1 MVEPMRSGVEVDAVV
16 AAARAG
22 DESAFGALVERYRRE
37 LQVHCYRMLGSFED
51 SEDLVQET
59 FLRAWRKRKSFQGR
73 STFRAWLYGIATN
86 ACLDALGRN
95 PHRALPRQAAP
106 ATSAAVVPPAEIPWL
121 QPYPDRLL
129 EGMAPSDV
137 EPDAAV
143 VAKETIELA
152 FLAAIQHLPPRQ
164 RAALILRDVLG
175 WSAAE
180 SASLLD
186 ASVAAVNSALQR
198 ARATLKQHLPERRL
212 EWAAASD
219 PSEEERAVLQRYMD
233 AHERADARALA
244 ELLRED
250 ARFTM
255 PPQPTWCEG
264 REAIMAAFVP
274 HVFGPEAMGHFRLVP
289 TRANRQPAAANYV
302 RRRGDSE
309 YRALALDV
317 LRIENGKVVEIT
329 AFVPELFPAFG
340 LPPTL

>member
-1 MVEPMRSGVEVDAVV
+1 MVEPTQSGVEVDAVV

-51 SEDLVQET
+51 SEDLVQER

-86 ACLDALGRN
+86 ACLDALRDN
-95 PHRALPRQAAP
+95 PRRALARQVAP
-106 ATSAAVVPPAEIPWL
+106 VPPAEIPWL

-129 EGMAPSDV
+129 EGVAANDAA
-137 EPDAAV
+137 PDAAV

-152 FLAAIQHLPPRQ
+152 
-164 RAALILRDVLG
+164 
-175 WSAAE
+175 
-180 SASLLD
+180 
-186 ASVAAVNSALQR
+186 
-198 ARATLKQHLPERRL
+198 
-212 EWAAASD
+212 
-219 PSEEERAVLQRYMD
+219 VLQRYME
-233 AHERADARALA
+233 AHERADATALA

-255 PPQPTWCEG
+255 PPQPMWCEG
-264 REAIMAAFVP
+264 REAIMAAFTP
-274 HVFGPEAMGHFRLVP
+274 EIFGPEAMGDFRLVP

-329 AFVPELFPAFG
+329 AFVPDLFPAFG